1 MPAEFG
7 GGVGWFAMALSR
19 RQATTELNET
29 VSNPHTH
36 TKGRKESGQAQKPER
51 LPAVSPVVFHS
62 DIFDVARQNMCCDII
77 AVNSL
82 SPCLNVKTKK

>member
-19 RQATTELNET
+19 RQATTQLDET

-36 TKGRKESGQAQKPER
+36 TKRKKRVRPSTKPER

-62 DIFDVARQNMCCDII
+62 DIFDVARQTC
-77 AVNSL
+77 VVTSL
-82 SPCLNVKTKK
+82 Q